1 MIFFCNLGVCCIRLF
16 DLLLKLWREVKRTNR
31 WIRTVRYI
39 AFSIRY
45 VEPEAERRI
54 IAIAE
59 IVKSLVEVL
68 DSIFSGE

>member
-1 MIFFCNLGVCCIRLF
+1 M
-16 DLLLKLWREVKRTNR
+16 
-31 WIRTVRYI
+31 RYI

-68 DSIFSGE
+68 ASIFVGE